1 MSKNKTVLITGAS
14 RGIGIELAKQFLE
27 LNYRVIVVSRSK
39 PTLLKLTDSKNF
51 FFVKCNFANIE
62 NIKIISNFLKK
73 QKINNIDILI
83 NNAGLLINKPLINT
97 NYKEALEMFNV
108 NFFAAAFLIKEL
120 IPFLG
125 KSKGASHVINITS
138 MGGFQGSVKYQ
149 GLSFYS
155 ASKAALAIFTECLA
169 EELKNKNI
177 KCNALALGAVQTEM
191 LSKAFPNYKAPIE
204 AQEIATFIK
213 EFSLNSHNFINGK
226 IIPVSLSTP

>member
-1 MSKNKTVLITGAS
+1 
-14 RGIGIELAKQFLE
+14 
-27 LNYRVIVVSRSK
+27 
-39 PTLLKLTDSKNF
+39 
-51 FFVKCNFANIE
+51 
-62 NIKIISNFLKK
+62 
-73 QKINNIDILI
+73 
-83 NNAGLLINKPLINT
+83 
-97 NYKEALEMFNV
+97 
-108 NFFAAAFLIKEL
+108 
-120 IPFLG
+120 
-125 KSKGASHVINITS
+125 